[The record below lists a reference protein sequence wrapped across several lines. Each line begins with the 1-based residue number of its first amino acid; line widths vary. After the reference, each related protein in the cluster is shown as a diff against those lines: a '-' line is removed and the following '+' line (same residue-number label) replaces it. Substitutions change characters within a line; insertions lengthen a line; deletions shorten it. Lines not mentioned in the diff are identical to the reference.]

1 MTKQENKYNNRRDNE
16 KNNKSSNSNLSS
28 SNAVVE
34 NAINLNKEA
43 ENINTKKSSKIFE
56 QLAKNIE
63 NFGKT
68 VDELNKKF
76 KNTNNDAKGL
86 SSAVTSFSNYINLIT
101 AVSNFKIG
109 SNLLTFRL
117 KMKLLKSAA
126 NSIVSF
132 INDEQFQNTLN
143 LTNFQN
149 LLKGFNNFISSIT
162 DIGESAKIK
171 TILTAKLVIKK
182 GFEIISCFN
191 KKIQNFP
198 KTSTHSFEL
207 ISNLSGYISGFFGNI
222 YSVFEKIPTV
232 KDVIL
237 LKTRLKF
244 YNPVLKSF
252 QNILKDIKLIV
263 SKIAKFPN
271 SDKDKIESIAD
282 LTDHINIITNNLS
295 RITPVK
301 TAAARLGITLFGT
314 LLNSLSLL
322 LKTISIKFNIAFS
335 IQSLLA
341 LKRLMML
348 SGGMVL
354 FVGSLA
360 LMSGIIILTG
370 PKILLGFA
378 AFTVLTIALTAVLFI
393 ISKLSLLVV
402 VGLPALT
409 GLVGFVL
416 LMSASLVAISLS
428 VLAATKI
435 LNLLNHTEIQTAL
448 TSLKTTLHQIFDVFL
463 SIGKSI
469 ITNITLIATVA
480 AAVLAIGGILVI
492 AAGLKLLS
500 VIGNN
505 IFEDSKTAVDNVIH
519 SVDYIMDA
527 ISRDNSKNISQ
538 SNKKVSLFGKMV
550 SGLFATG
557 YMLTALIVTGSVV
570 FIGGLLW
577 TIQKINVPS
586 KAVLK
591 NKINDILSTVDY
603 IQDCLSDYSSSVSNK
618 PNTYYTRFEK
628 FFSHTFGS
636 VAKIVT
642 GLLNVANIGLAM
654 LNTGMIVFIAG
665 LLKVITKIKFD
676 KNQIRNRIKDIFG
689 CLDYITDLLNS
700 KRDLHK
706 EDRKETFW
714 DELGSFASNI
724 IGGSANLITSL
735 LNIPFLLSSCITLGC
750 VMMVAKLLDKV
761 VSNIPDNID
770 YVIEKIKSLIKGI
783 SDIRSLI
790 GGSIT
795 GYLNDS
801 NNRSSDGSMMST
813 IAGLFEN
820 TAIGKLIQSGKSII
834 GSFGWVMSSLV
845 VLGMVGLVS
854 KAVNNMSNTSF
865 DPSKQIQ
872 FVRGVD
878 KFMQQFAQLN
888 LTASKNK
895 SNTKVI
901 KSFCESLKPLS
912 EISISDTNI
921 NGLDRL
927 CVSIKNFSSIKL
939 DSNTEAIKQT
949 IKYVDKVNSIDT
961 KKIKSV
967 TDMFEKMSKFSESI
981 DGNFERLAE
990 VLSNDLL
997 EALEKLN
1004 NHLSGT
1010 ATDYRN
1016 NSNIYDDISKPSSN
1030 SYKDSSGGSQQN
1042 LTSSA
1047 DSIEKLHN
1055 TIKELKDSIEA
1066 MTNQTFTI
1074 TPAID
1079 STFKVST
1086 I

>member
-1 MTKQENKYNNRRDNE
+1 MAKQENKYNNRRDNE
-16 KNNKSSNSNLSS
+16 ENNKSSNSNLSS

-56 QLAKNIE
+56 QLVKNIE

-68 VDELNKKF
+68 VAELNKKF
-76 KNTNNDAKGL
+76 TQTDNKGL

-101 AVSNFKIG
+101 AI
-109 SNLLTFRL
+109 SNLKFGSSLLAFRP
-117 KMKLLKSAA
+117 KMMLLKRIA

-132 INDEQFQNTLN
+132 INDEQFRDIHN

-162 DIGESAKIK
+162 DIGESVKIK
-171 TILTAKLVIKK
+171 TLSVAKLAIKK
-182 GFEIISCFN
+182 GFEIISYFN

-198 KTSTHSFEL
+198 KISADSFEL
-207 ISNLSGYISGFFGNI
+207 IPNLSDLILNFFEI
-222 YSVFEKIPTV
+222 IEKIPTV
-232 KDVIL
+232 KDIIL
-237 LKTRLKF
+237 FKTRLKF
-244 YNPVLKSF
+244 YNSILKSF
-252 QNILKDIKLIV
+252 NNILKDIEQIASQISKFVEYDKNKL
-263 SKIAKFPN
+263 
-271 SDKDKIESIAD
+271 ESITN
-282 LTDHINIITNNLS
+282 LTDYILIITTNLS
-295 RITPVK
+295 RITPIK
-301 TAAARLGITLFGT
+301 TTAARLGIALFGT

-322 LKTISIKFNIAFS
+322 LKAISIKFNIAFS

-416 LMSASLVAISLS
+416 LMSASMVAISLS

-469 ITNITLIATVA
+469 ITNITLITTVA

-500 VIGNN
+500 AIGNN

-527 ISRDNSKNISQ
+527 ISRDNNKNISQ

-557 YMLTALIVTGSVV
+557 YMLTSLIVAGSVV

-618 PNTYYTRFEK
+618 PNTYYTRFGK

-689 CLDYITDLLNS
+689 CLDYIADLLNS

-735 LNIPFLLSSCITLGC
+735 LNISFLLSSCITLGC

-878 KFMQQFAQLN
+878 KFMQQFTQLN

-895 SNTKVI
+895 SNTKVL

-1004 NHLSGT
+1004 NHLNGT
-1010 ATDYRN
+1010 ATTDYRN